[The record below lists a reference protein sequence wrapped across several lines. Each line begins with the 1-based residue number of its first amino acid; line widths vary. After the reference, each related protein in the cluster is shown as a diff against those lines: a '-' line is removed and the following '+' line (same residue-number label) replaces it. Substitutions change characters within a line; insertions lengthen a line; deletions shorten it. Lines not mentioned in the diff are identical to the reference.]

1 MKKNIIKATFVAAI
15 AMVCGVSFLNTQKSE
30 TLSEVALANVEALA
44 DNGSRV
50 AKVQCS
56 GNFIVCNSDKASF
69 LSDIANNCDEFTGH
83 IEFINCPES

>member
-44 DNGSRV
+44 ADDDSTEICV
-50 AKVQCS
+50 KLV
-56 GNFIVCNSDKASF
+56 
-69 LSDIANNCDEFTGH
+69 NCECGEFT
-83 IEFINCPES
+83 ESPSGDSYRIWIDKVNRTF